1 MGAWQY
7 VRSLVETDAPAKHRV
22 DAALAAIGW
31 AVVYLAVWIT
41 GERLATEPLVTQWQL
56 LPLDALADD
65 PIGSVWHLHIQPPL
79 WNLAVGAL
87 ARWSPAS
94 LAVSLQLLLLA
105 SGATLA
111 AAVTATLRNLGATRG
126 WAFGLTA
133 VGTLNGGILLAGF
146 RPQYELPVAAML
158 AGVVWLATVAPGPR
172 SVRTLIGASA
182 LVTALVLTRS
192 VYHPVLVVPVLG
204 LLLWHHRARVDRRVI
219 LATAAIPVVL
229 VGGWLGKNAVLFDT
243 ATMSSWSGMNLLRSV
258 APALEPEMIEDL
270 HDDGTI
276 SGVAVVGPFGGVE
289 DYEDLLP
296 PCEPSSDDPVLTIEE
311 RAMPY
316 DPDALVTIP
325 SVANFNHECLLPAY
339 AQASDDALAMAWA
352 EPYRWLLAREWSLSN
367 WFTVP
372 THPTD
377 SALVDVA
384 NRLQN
389 VTLGVVANPFVPA
402 SWQDDHFW
410 VTGASIS
417 LVLALAAGLLVIAA
431 IRRLKVRTIC
441 ADRTPM
447 VLGGFLV
454 AWTFVVG
461 VTFELGEQE
470 RFRLVTD
477 PIAIA
482 LAGLVVLRWRAKL
495 ATRRAAA
502 ADGAERAPK
511 PAADTQRRTVAL
523 AGAVIAVGVLLVNVR
538 DGSPARTVVDQATA
552 IAQVQAV
559 RESAGVT
566 TTETAPVTPS
576 TAVDDPTTT
585 APAPQATTSSAA
597 PTAAPSTTAPA
608 LALAATKPS
617 CSYIAHIGDSNFG
630 MAASRI
636 YAHYEALGLPVLVNS
651 GNGRG
656 ATTVTEGT
664 TAVDAIAAVKETTS
678 AEGRCWVLALSNADA
693 RQSMLDGTDPI
704 TSPRTIAEAVGG
716 EPTLWIAPV
725 MVSATTDWNLTATT
739 AYELALREVASSRS
753 NITVLDWPSIAL
765 QHLTE
770 FQADGIHYKN
780 PLYDLY
786 VETITGKS
794 AEIWEVQP

>member
-1 MGAWQY
+1 M
-7 VRSLVETDAPAKHRV
+7 ETDAPANHRV

-31 AVVYLAVWIT
+31 AVVYVAIWIT

-65 PIGSVWHLHIQPPL
+65 PMGSVWHLHIQPPL

-105 SGATLA
+105 SGAALA
-111 AAVTATLRNLGATRG
+111 AAVTATLRNLGAPRG
-126 WAFGLTA
+126 WAFGLA
-133 VGTLNGGILLAGF
+133 AIGTLNGGILLAGF

-158 AGVVWLATVAPGPR
+158 AGLVWLATVVPGPR
-172 SVRTLIGASA
+172 SVRTLVGASA

-204 LLLWHHRARVDRRVI
+204 LLLWQHRARIDRRVV

-316 DPDALVTIP
+316 DADALVTIP

-339 AQASDDALAMAWA
+339 EQASDDALAMAWA
-352 EPYRWLLAREWSLSN
+352 EPSRWVLAREWSLSN

-417 LVLALAAGLLVIAA
+417 LVLALAAGLLVISA

-502 ADGAERAPK
+502 ADGAERASK

-523 AGAVIAVGVLLVNVR
+523 AGAVIALGVLLVNVR

-566 TTETAPVTPS
+566 TTEQAPVTSSTS
-576 TAVDDPTTT
+576 TAADPATT

-597 PTAAPSTTAPA
+597 PSAAPSTTAPA
-608 LALAATKPS
+608 LALTAAKPS

-636 YAHYEALGLPVLVNS
+636 YGHYESLGLPVLVNS

-656 ATTVTEGT
+656 ATSVTEGT
-664 TAVDAIAAVKETTS
+664 TAVDAIAAVKSTTS

-739 AYELALREVASSRS
+739 AYELALREVASSRP

-786 VETITGKS
+786 VETITKKS
-794 AEIWEVQP
+794 AEIWEVAP